1 MNTVADFAKSRI
13 VHEADAVDLA
23 IGQMLALAAVANV
36 GFDVVDG
43 RLAMRSAHMDW
54 KLWPPVRRYLDEI
67 GVAAIIDYFQ
77 RHGLEERA
85 ALSAAA

>member
-1 MNTVADFAKSRI
+1 MKTVAEFAKSRMSR
-13 VHEADAVDLA
+13 EADAGDLA
-23 IGQMLALAAVANV
+23 VGQMLALAEVANV

-43 RLAMRSAHMDW
+43 RLVMRSAHMNW
-54 KLWPPVRRYLDEI
+54 KLWPPVRRYLDEL
-67 GVAAIIDYFQ
+67 GVEAILDYFQ

>member
-1 MNTVADFAKSRI
+1 MRTVAEFVQPHA
-13 VHEADAVDLA
+13 EANPIDLA
-23 IGQMLALAAVANV
+23 VAQMLALAEVANV
-36 GFDVVDG
+36 GFDVADG
-43 RLAMRSAHMDW
+43 RLVMRSAHMDW

-67 GVAAIIDYFQ
+67 GVDAIIDYFQ